1 MKRGETMNNEKLI
14 FTKGTTSKG
23 ELKCIRVEPRAKEI
37 IDRLAVETGL
47 TAGYIATSIIMWAED
62 KIEIR

>member
-1 MKRGETMNNEKLI
+1 MNSEKLI

-23 ELKCIRVEPRAKEI
+23 ELKQIRVEPRAKEI
-37 IDRLAVETGL
+37 VEKLAAETGL
-47 TAGYIATSIIMWAED
+47 TSGYIATAIIMWAED